1 MMILLFLLI
10 AATLAGFS
18 IANTGSAV
26 PRFDLLG
33 PILFEGMSEDA
44 YVTTRVL
51 PTIVVEKRN
60 GAIPSYLFTDAQ
72 FLSIKHSPKT
82 AFATVQ
88 STLGQGNFSCTEAGV
103 EEKLSFE
110 DYEILGR
117 DRAWEIVTRR
127 LVHIVLRARDVAL
140 SQAIFS
146 NTGKTTF
153 ATNLVHASAPWSG
166 GESSTGNPLF
176 DVLTAKR
183 NIALQTGTPGNAM
196 LIGYDN
202 YINICTNKFI
212 RTAVRNNFGWAGDM
226 GAGAVAV
233 EIPVRAL
240 AMLFSLDEVIVASG
254 VVDTNQTAVPAN
266 QNLTFIWDPTYAL
279 VFRKAKNP
287 SNLNEIA
294 LGRTFVYDLATEFNE
309 LTTMN
314 AVDSQRGL
322 MIESYPDPFANCD
335 HCRAREYI
343 DMEIL
348 AATTGA
354 LIWGC

>member
-1 MMILLFLLI
+1 MFLLV
-10 AATLAGFS
+10 ALALLAIS
-18 IANTGSAV
+18 MMAISNTGSAV

-44 YVTTRVL
+44 YIATRVL
-51 PTIVVEKRN
+51 PTLVVEKRN

-82 AFATVQ
+82 AFASVQ
-88 STLGQGNFSCTEAGV
+88 SQLGQGNFSCQEAGV

-140 SQAIFS
+140 SQTIFS
-146 NTGKTTF
+146 AGGKTIF
-153 ATNLVHASAPWSG
+153 AKNLVQAGAAWSG
-166 GESSTGNPLF
+166 GESSAGNPLF

-183 NIALQTGTPGNAM
+183 NIALQTGVPGNAM
-196 LIGYDN
+196 LIGYDC

-212 RTAVRNNFGWAGDM
+212 RTAVRNNFGWSGDM

-233 EIPVRAL
+233 EIPTKAL
-240 AMLFSLDEVIVASG
+240 AMLFGLDEVIVASG
-254 VVDTNQTAVPAN
+254 VYDTNQTTAAGN
-266 QNLTFIWDPTYAL
+266 QNLAFIWDPTYAL

-287 SNLNEIA
+287 NDVNEIA

-314 AVDSQRGL
+314 ALDSQRGL

-348 AATTGA
+348 AAQTGA

>member
-1 MMILLFLLI
+1 MLLFLII
-10 AATLAGFS
+10 ALCAISVLGIS
-18 IANTGSAV
+18 NTGTAT

-44 YVTTRVL
+44 YVATRVL
-51 PTIVVEKRN
+51 PTLVVEKRN

-72 FLSIKHSPKT
+72 FLSIKHAPKT

-88 STLGQGNFSCTEAGV
+88 SQLGQGNFSCTEAGV

-140 SQAIFS
+140 AQTIFS
-146 NTGKTTF
+146 AGGETIF
-153 ATNLVHASAPWSG
+153 AKNLVTAAAPWSG
-166 GESSTGNPLF
+166 GSASTGNPLQ

-183 NIALQTGTPGNAM
+183 NIALQTGVPGNAM
-196 LIGYDN
+196 LIGYDC
-202 YINICTNKFI
+202 YINICTNNTI
-212 RTAVRNNFGWAGDM
+212 RTAVRNNFGFGQDM
-226 GAGAVAV
+226 GASAVQI
-233 EIPVRAL
+233 EIPLKAL
-240 AMLFSLDEVIVASG
+240 AALFGLDEIIVASG
-254 VVDTNQTAVPAN
+254 VYDTNQTTAAGN
-266 QNLTFIWDPTYAL
+266 QNLSFIWPSTYAL

-287 SNLNEIA
+287 NDVNEIA

-314 AVDSQRGL
+314 ALDSQRGL

-348 AATTGA
+348 AAQTGG
-354 LIWGC
+354 LIKSI